1 MRITATI
8 RAVLP
13 LIFVLTFAGSALS
26 EDLTVTTIERKP
38 FAFEQNGEW
47 TGFSIELWQMVADE
61 IGAETQILPVE
72 QFTDLLDH
80 VKDGSADLA
89 AANVSITL
97 AREEEMDFS
106 QPIFDAGITALT
118 AQTSSTDSFF
128 SDIWQQ
134 MLLLWLL
141 GISATLLIYEAIQWY
156 VHRRKRYAKER
167 AKEVASRRT
176 WNGLGLAL
184 SGALAIGVGIF
195 IAQLMASLIIR
206 TNTTVVRSVE
216 DLYGRQIGTTNG
228 STSAEFL
235 DSFAINYQGFDNIE
249 NLFIALE
256 DGRID
261 AIFHDVPIL
270 AYYAATD
277 GKGQFEPS
285 PRVFLPEKY
294 GFALSAD
301 HPRME
306 DINRALLRIRED
318 GRYSELYQRWF
329 GGDKV

>member
-1 MRITATI
+1 MTGRI
-8 RAVLP
+8 RA
-13 LIFVLTFAGSALS
+13 ALWVIALAVFCGPAAA

-38 FAFEQNGEW
+38 FAFVEEGEW
-47 TGFSIELWQMVADE
+47 TGFSVELWDMVAKE
-61 IGAETQILPVE
+61 IGTGTKITPVS
-72 QFTDLLDH
+72 QFTDLLGK
-80 VKDGSADLA
+80 VRDGDADVA

-97 AREEEMDFS
+97 AREEQMDFS
-106 QPIFDAGITALT
+106 QPIFDAGLT
-118 AQTSSTDSFF
+118 VLTPKGSATDGFF

-156 VHRRKRYAKER
+156 LQRRSRYAAAPTEEGT
-167 AKEVASRRT
+167 ANRRT
-176 WNGLGLAL
+176 WNGLGMAL
-184 SGALAIGVGIF
+184 SGALAVGVGIF
-195 IAQLMASLIIR
+195 IAQLMAGLIIKSSS
-206 TNTTVVRSVE
+206 TAVRSVE
-216 DLYGRQIGTTNG
+216 DLYGRNIGTTNG

-235 DSFAINYQGFDNIE
+235 ESFAIDYQGFDSIE

-277 GKGQFEPS
+277 GKGAFEPS

-294 GFALSAD
+294 GFALPD
-301 HPRME
+301 GHPRME
-306 DINRALLRIRED
+306 AINRALLQIRED
-318 GRYSELYQRWF
+318 GRYADLYARWF
-329 GGDKV
+329 GGEKL